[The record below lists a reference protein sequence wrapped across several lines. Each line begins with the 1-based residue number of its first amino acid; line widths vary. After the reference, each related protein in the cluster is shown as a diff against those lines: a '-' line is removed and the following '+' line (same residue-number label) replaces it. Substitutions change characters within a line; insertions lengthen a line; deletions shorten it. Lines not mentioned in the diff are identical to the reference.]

1 MTSFFCIFAPNK
13 NKGGFMISMIV
24 KLLISV
30 GLGFLIG
37 LERERSHK
45 VVGVKTLSLITLG
58 STIFTLVSVY
68 YIKSDPTRVIA
79 QIVSG
84 VGFIGAGIIFKND
97 TQISG
102 LTTAA
107 TVWCA
112 AAVGVL
118 VGMGLFELAVVS
130 TVLVLIINVVFEY
143 IKKKE
148 KK

>member
-1 MTSFFCIFAPNK
+1 
-13 NKGGFMISMIV
+13 
-24 KLLISV
+24 
-30 GLGFLIG
+30 
-37 LERERSHK
+37 
-45 VVGVKTLSLITLG
+45 VKTISLITLG

-118 VGMGLFELAVVS
+118 VGMGLYELAAVS
-130 TVLVLIINVVFEY
+130 TVLVLIINIVFEY
-143 IKKKE
+143 LKKKE